1 MNDYEMD
8 REILEQLAELEE
20 NADTAEKARGVA
32 EIYEK
37 AYYTLVEDSESNEEI
52 LQCEQSMLN
61 AIKWFKKAYEYG
73 DSIAAIDIAD
83 SYLTLAQTGS
93 VEYADESIQWCE
105 LAKKQPNLN
114 QEDIAEIEEVFN
126 ESLKLKQEIISFVEK
141 SRKEN
146 KPQENKQDVPKG
158 GCLKKILVW
167 GIAIILIISRINSCT
182 DNSES
187 NTGSSVA
194 NQVEDSVTEMQV
206 NSNDDLSSAN
216 NLFYLTYQ
224 IQYSSNNGI
233 ALNNFVKE
241 RNASISNIENASN
254 SFLYVTISNVLG
266 ADRYKLTSEASN
278 YVYNGD
284 TKDNYADGFGV
295 LLRYS
300 DFGYGAIEVD
310 GRYYNIVYIGHFEEG
325 RFNGYGLK
333 FYEPDGNE
341 YSIFKNRCSSEPT
354 SEEYLAYYHGW
365 LNYIEYEGMFE
376 NGKKNGLGNSYYA
389 DLELRSY
396 MPDFII
402 ETAISDVQY
411 DELIVGS
418 FKNDEVSGKCKI
430 YTMGSLIYDGE
441 MKNSQKHGFGCLY
454 NNNGQLE
461 YEGEF
466 KNDMKDGKGKLYD
479 ANGNIIYDGD
489 WKMDDY
495 K

>member
-37 AYYTLVEDSESNEEI
+37 AYSTLVEDSESNEEI
-52 LQCEQSMLN
+52 LQCEQSLLN

-93 VEYADESIQWCE
+93 TEYADEAIQWCE
-105 LAKKQPNLN
+105 TAKKHSDLSTHMS
-114 QEDIAEIEEVFN
+114 EIENIIADSQKV
-126 ESLKLKQEIISFVEK
+126 KQEIISFVEK
-141 SRKEN
+141 SRN
-146 KPQENKQDVPKG
+146 QSSGQENKQDAKKG

-167 GIAIILIISRINSCT
+167 GIAIILFISWINSCT

-187 NTGSSVA
+187 NTDSSVS
-194 NQVEDSVTEMQV
+194 NQVEDSAHQTQV
-206 NSNDDLSSAN
+206 NSNDDLSPAN
-216 NLFYLTYQ
+216 DLFYLTYQ
-224 IQYSSNNGI
+224 SLYASKNGI
-233 ALNNFVKE
+233 QLNNFAKE
-241 RNASISNIENASN
+241 RNVVISNIENASN
-254 SFLYVTISNVLG
+254 SFLHVNVDNILG
-266 ADRYKLTSEASN
+266 ADRYKLTAESSN
-278 YVYNGD
+278 YVYNGS

-295 LLRYS
+295 LLKYS

-325 RFNGYGLK
+325 RFSGYGLK

-341 YSIFKNRCSSEPT
+341 HAIFKNRCSYEPT

-365 LNYIEYEGMFE
+365 LNYAEYEGMFK

-396 MPDFII
+396 LPDIAV
-402 ETAISDVQY
+402 ETTISDVQY
-411 DELIVGS
+411 DELIIGS
-418 FKNDEVSGKCKI
+418 FENDEANGKCKV
-430 YTMGSLIYDGE
+430 YTVGTLIYDGE

-454 NNNGQLE
+454 NNEGQLE
-461 YEGEF
+461 YEGNF